1 MCALLAGIF
10 NSRPPKPKYCFIW
23 NVQTVIEFIR
33 NEWGRNQELSDKF
46 LSYKLTIL
54 LTLTS
59 AFCVLGLQHLNIRLK
74 VKTPIRFTFTFHKL
88 HKALKKGKSPPS
100 VAFHF
105 FKEDNSLCVVEVSNE
120 YLKRSEK
127 WRTSEKCQFL
137 LSFAQ
142 PHKPVVS
149 STISGWIKKL
159 LTISGVDLGLF
170 KGHSTHSAST
180 SKATLSGLSVHDILE
195 RGCLSNSSLCQ
206 KFYNRQIELPSE
218 RFQKSVFN

>member
-23 NVQTVIEFIR
+23 NVQTVKEFIR
-33 NEWGRNQELSDKF
+33 KEWGRNQELSNKF

-59 AFCVLGLQHLNIRLK
+59 AFRVLGLQHLNIRFK
-74 VKTPIRFTFTFHKL
+74 VKTPIRSTFTFHKL

-100 VAFHF
+100 VVFHF

-127 WRTSEKCQFL
+127 WRTSEKCQF
-137 LSFAQ
+137 F
-142 PHKPVVS
+142 
-149 STISGWIKKL
+149 
-159 LTISGVDLGLF
+159 
-170 KGHSTHSAST
+170 
-180 SKATLSGLSVHDILE
+180 
-195 RGCLSNSSLCQ
+195 
-206 KFYNRQIELPSE
+206 
-218 RFQKSVFN
+218 